1 MRRKLTSYE
10 IFLLGLMI
18 LLAIS
23 SFTNVSVG
31 LFGFTYTDEFGE
43 TIDSFLVDL
52 INSVPFIM
60 IALLVY
66 YRDIYDKIVFYL
78 VYLFIQWMIFNF
90 AALSGLLFVIPLP
103 LSIILI
109 LLFLVQF
116 YFIHQMIRK
125 K

>member
-1 MRRKLTSYE
+1 M
-10 IFLLGLMI
+10 FLLGLMI

-60 IALLVY
+60 IAILVY

-103 LSIILI
+103 LSIILVI
-109 LLFLVQF
+109 LFLVQF